1 MASVSTSLN
10 DHSHDAEHDAHAH
23 PTERDYIKIAAI
35 LAIITLLE
43 VVIYYVEA
51 VENILVPMLI
61 ILSTI
66 KFTMVVS
73 YFMHLKFDD
82 KRLTMIFLMGM
93 VFALGTFI
101 GLWTLMHFHQVTEY
115 FSNMM

>member
-1 MASVSTSLN
+1 MASVPTSLN
-10 DHSHDAEHDAHAH
+10 DHSHDAEQDSHGH

-35 LAIITLLE
+35 LSGITLLE

-51 VENILVPMLI
+51 IGGILVPLLI
-61 ILSTI
+61 VLSTI
-66 KFTMVVS
+66 KFVMVVS

-82 KRLTMIFLMGM
+82 KRLTMVFLIGM

-101 GLWTLMHFHQVTEY
+101 GLWVLMHIHQVTEY